1 MPRGKS
7 KDPKPWERLLQVM
20 VNGEPI
26 QKDQVQNAI
35 NYEFMYRMSSL
46 ILEIKLHG
54 GTIKVVKDGRKVVSY
69 QLANPTEMMKY
80 LSDRGFS
87 PIQSVK
93 TKSVAKKTKTKK
105 VEKLEDLE
113 AEKIE
118 VVEVTQETSSAFD
131 PALV

>member
-87 PIQSVK
+87 PIQMNVK
-93 TKSVAKKTKTKK
+93 SEK
-105 VEKLEDLE
+105 VEKLSDLNSQPVE
-113 AEKIE
+113 PVAKKFKKSKTETVVAEI
-118 VVEVTQETSSAFD
+118 VVEEVTE
-131 PALV
+131 

>member
-87 PIQSVK
+87 PIQMNVK
-93 TKSVAKKTKTKK
+93 SEK
-105 VEKLEDLE
+105 VEKLSDLNSQPVE
-113 AEKIE
+113 PVAKKFKKSKTETVVDEI
-118 VVEVTQETSSAFD
+118 VVEEVTE
-131 PALV
+131 

>member
-26 QKDQVQNAI
+26 QKDQVQSAI
-35 NYEFMYRMSSL
+35 NYDFMYRMSSL
-46 ILEIKLHG
+46 VLEIKLHG

-69 QLANPTEMMKY
+69 QLLNPTEMMKY

-87 PIQSVK
+87 PIQM
-93 TKSVAKKTKTKK
+93 TAKVDK
-105 VEKLEDLE
+105 VEKLADLKSE
-113 AEKIE
+113 PVAKKVKTEK
-118 VVEVTQETSSAFD
+118 VVEEMEISEVTE
-131 PALV
+131 